1 MLVVGEARLEA
12 LATAMPT
19 FIAVLKGKIK
29 VRYN

>member
-19 FIAVLKGKIK
+19 FIAVLWG
-29 VRYN
+29 